1 MESPTKAGQLISSE
15 ASHPSMFTS
24 GGCDLIIAWNSD
36 LEPVRV
42 CAGLEVPAELAA
54 ARPQLTRE
62 QFLVD
67 YLRNAALSAY
77 GEFQTIAL
85 DLLEGKALP
94 VVPFKIDFPRFT
106 GQRIQTETQITLLPL
121 GGPCRLISVTRD
133 VTAHTLRELR
143 WRESENLCRLLLE
156 KTKDVAF
163 AMDAGGYF
171 TYISPNIQ
179 RVSGYEPSEVLGH
192 SVIDFLHPEDLV
204 WMSEVFAA
212 ARRGEVPEVTE
223 CRVFTKAGS
232 LLHLKT
238 ALQFSYQSGMLVS
251 VSGIWEDLSEQAQ
264 AGAEQSEIMF
274 RTLID
279 NLNEVS
285 YTVDSHAVIRF
296 ISPIIENILGYAPE
310 EMVGESI
317 ENFIDGADLVRIRQ
331 AFRHSFK
338 QASTFPVVEVRA
350 RHKCGHIVHLKTS
363 TRMGYWGGALYYV
376 NGILTDIT
384 DTVKMRE
391 QLRQSEQR
399 YGQLLENI
407 GDIAFSLGPDGCFT
421 YLSPAVASMIGRSVD
436 ELLGRPFGE
445 MVHPDDRSRLE
456 ADMRPSFA
464 RAEIQDGH
472 EFRALHVDGRILH
485 LRASSRLLCENGRIL
500 GVNGVITD
508 ISGMHDVLEQVKKSE
523 KRYRLLADN
532 VHDVIWTMSP
542 DLRYTYMSPSS
553 QRLTGYTYREI
564 LELNLDEFL
573 SEASADKLRRLVRDN
588 IQSSVSSCQIELEFH
603 CKNGVVVL
611 TESTLT
617 FLRRL
622 DGSLIEIIGVT
633 RDITERKQA
642 EIDLRRAKEN
652 TDAINRELEDAINRA
667 NELVAQAESASV
679 AKSEFL
685 ANMSHEI
692 RTPMNGVIGI
702 VELLRRTS
710 LDSRQQRL
718 LGMLKA
724 SGEALLTIV
733 NDILDFS
740 KIEAGRVKL
749 ESLEFDLTK
758 LVDEV
763 ADLMTYRARDK
774 GLRLESRVQD
784 GLPLV
789 VRGDPGRIRQILMN
803 LVGNAIKFTEIGL
816 ITLRVE
822 VLDQVD
828 RQALI
833 RFEVRDTGIGIR
845 PDRIEDIFAPFTQE
859 DATITRRYGGTGLG
873 LSISKHLVELMGG
886 RLAVDSRLGQGS
898 SFWFTLPFR
907 LEPRKA
913 MPLEGLAVILHVAD
927 AARRSQLAKQLT
939 QLGARPSLPDAPEG
953 NFGGVVVIA
962 DEIRAELALDMR
974 YCQPR
979 AMLLIG
985 EHLLPGFD
993 ALLDWPLESNE
1004 LERRL
1009 RTYVGATAH
1018 EAAAVTTASAP
1029 RVLVVEDND
1038 VNQVVIMGVLEH
1050 LGYEAE
1056 VADNGRNAI
1065 ERLCRPPEVGLV
1077 LMDLQMPEMDGF
1089 ETTRRIRNPQ
1099 TAVLRHDIPI
1109 IAMTAHA
1116 LNEDRQRCLAAGM
1129 NAFIAKPFKLEEVR
1143 DALERHLSEA

>member
-1 MESPTKAGQLISSE
+1 
-15 ASHPSMFTS
+15 MFIS
-24 GGCDLIIAWNSD
+24 GGCDLIITWNSD
-36 LEPVRV
+36 LEPVKV
-42 CAGLEVPAELAA
+42 CAGLDVPAELAKA
-54 ARPQLTRE
+54 TPGLSPE
-62 QFLVD
+62 QFLVN
-67 YLRNAALSAY
+67 YLHNAAIAAY
-77 GEFQTIAL
+77 GEFKCIAS
-85 DLLEGKALP
+85 DLLGGRTSSAR
-94 VVPFKIDFPRFT
+94 PFLIDFPRLS
-106 GQRIQTETQITLLPL
+106 GQRIQTETLITLLPL
-121 GGPCRLISVTRD
+121 GGPCRLITVTRD
-133 VTAHTLRELR
+133 ITAHTIRELR

-163 AMDAGGYF
+163 AMDAGGYL
-171 TYISPNIQ
+171 TNISPSVRRLI
-179 RVSGYEPSEVLGH
+179 GYEPAEVIGR
-192 SVIDFLHPEDLV
+192 SINEFLHPDDLAHMTDAFADARAGRIV
-204 WMSEVFAA
+204 SVSES
-212 ARRGEVPEVTE
+212 RL
-223 CRVFTKAGS
+223 FTRFGS
-232 LLHLKT
+232 VQNVRT
-238 ALQFSYQSGMLVS
+238 SLQFSVNDGVISG
-251 VSGIWEDLSEQAQ
+251 VSGIWEDIV
-264 AGAEQSEIMF
+264 EQSGTVSDNSEITF

-317 ENFIDGADLVRIRQ
+317 DDFIDGVDLVRIRQ

-338 QASTFPVVEVRA
+338 QAGGFPVVEVRA

-445 MVHPDDRSRLE
+445 MVHPDDRCRLE

-472 EFRALHVDGRILH
+472 EFRAMHVDGRILH
-485 LRASSRLLCENGRIL
+485 LRASSRLLCEDGRIL
-500 GVNGVITD
+500 GINGVITD

-532 VHDVIWTMSP
+532 VHDVIWTMAS

-573 SEASADKLRRLVRDN
+573 SAASADKLRRLVRDN

-617 FLRRL
+617 FLRRE

-667 NELVAQAESASV
+667 NALVAQAESASV

-710 LDSRQQRL
+710 LDGRQQRL

-774 GLRLESRVQD
+774 GLKLERRVQD

-816 ITLRVE
+816 ITLTVE

-873 LSISKHLVELMGG
+873 LSISRHLVELMDG
-886 RLAVDSRLGQGS
+886 RLAVDSRMGQGS

-913 MPLEGLAVILHVAD
+913 MPLEGLAVILHVTD

-953 NFGGVVVIA
+953 AVGGVVVIA
-962 DEIRAELALDMR
+962 DESRAELALDMR

-985 EHLLPGFD
+985 ELLLPGFD
-993 ALLDWPLESNE
+993 ALLDWPLETTE

-1009 RTYVGATAH
+1009 RAYIGAASH
-1018 EAAAVTTASAP
+1018 EAAAVAAETAP
-1029 RVLVVEDND
+1029 LVLVVEDNE
-1038 VNQVVIMGVLEH
+1038 VNQVVITGVLEH
-1050 LGYEAE
+1050 LGYPAE

-1065 ERLCRPPEVGLV
+1065 ERLCRQPEVSLV

-1089 ETTRRIRNPQ
+1089 EATRRIRDPH
-1099 TAVLRHDIPI
+1099 TAVLRHDVPV

-1143 DALERHLSEA
+1143 DALERHLSDA